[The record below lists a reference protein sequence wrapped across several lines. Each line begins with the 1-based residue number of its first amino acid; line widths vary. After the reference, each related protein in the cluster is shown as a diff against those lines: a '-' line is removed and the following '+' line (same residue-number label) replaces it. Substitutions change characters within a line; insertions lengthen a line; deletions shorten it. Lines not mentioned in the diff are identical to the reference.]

1 MPHTI
6 ANLQVLRGVAAL
18 GVVFY
23 HMSFMLPGE
32 WHTEFFGVSTFF
44 VISGFI
50 MCYIT
55 RDDADGF
62 LKKRL
67 QRIVPIYWIVTIAHL
82 LLTAKIPVGLVRGT
96 VPMDILWSF
105 LFLPTSEFP
114 VLSVGWTLNS
124 EVYFYFVFAAA
135 LLVNRKLAPL
145 IAAAFLFCILRLDSA
160 GYGGFITHYYSNPYI
175 KYFIAGIAVYYTW
188 TFLHPFV
195 PRWPTI
201 IICTGVVCIFY
212 GSQFFKPWW
221 PSWFYPA
228 LDFAAV
234 AIVPSAL
241 FLESSGAS
249 ITWKP
254 LLLLG
259 DASYAIYLTHLTYL
273 REVHFKPVPS
283 FYLLVPYILGAAI
296 VGILTHL
303 YVEKPVLR
311 RIRRGSDRQSMSASN
326 SSRADVTPVN
336 DTHRQEKR

>member
-1 MPHTI
+1 MVSKEMPHTI
-6 ANLQVLRGVAAL
+6 ANLQVLRGIAAL

-23 HMSFMLPGE
+23 HMSFLLPGE
-32 WHTEFFGVSTFF
+32 LHTEFFGVSTFF

-55 RDDADGF
+55 RENADGF
-62 LKKRL
+62 LRKRL
-67 QRIVPIYWIVTIAHL
+67 ERIVPIYWILTVAHL
-82 LLTAKIPVGLVRGT
+82 LLTAKIPIGLVRGT

-135 LLVNRKLAPL
+135 LLISRRFAPL
-145 IAAAFLFCILRLDSA
+145 IAAAFLYCVLWLDSA
-160 GYGGFITHYYSNPYI
+160 GYGGFVTHYYSGPYI
-175 KYFIAGIAVYYTW
+175 KYFIAGIAVYYAW
-188 TFLHPFV
+188 TLLRPFM
-195 PRWPTI
+195 PRWPAI
-201 IICTGVVCIFY
+201 IICTAVIFILY
-212 GSQFFKPWW
+212 GSQFCKPWW
-221 PSWFYPA
+221 PSWFHVA
-228 LDFAAV
+228 LDFAPV
-234 AIVPSAL
+234 AIVASAL
-241 FLESSGAS
+241 FLESSGVA

-273 REVHFKPVPS
+273 REVHFEPGSSV
-283 FYLLVPYILGAAI
+283 YLLVLYILGAAI

-311 RIRRGSDRQSMSASN
+311 RVRSGSDRQTMSVSN
-326 SSRADVTPVN
+326 QPRADVTVSE
-336 DTHRQEKR
+336 R

>member
-1 MPHTI
+1 MVSKDMPRTI

-23 HMSFMLPGE
+23 HMSFLLPGE

-82 LLTAKIPVGLVRGT
+82 LLSAKIPVGLVRGT

-105 LFLPTSEFP
+105 LFLPTSGFP

-135 LLVNRKLAPL
+135 LLINRRFAPL
-145 IAAAFLFCILRLDSA
+145 IAAAFLFCVLWLDSA
-160 GYGGFITHYYSNPYI
+160 GYGGFITHYYSGPYI
-175 KYFIAGIAVYYTW
+175 KYFIAGIGVYYAW
-188 TFLHPFV
+188 TFLHLLV
-195 PRWPTI
+195 PRWPVI
-201 IICTGVVCIFY
+201 IIGTAVIFIFY

-234 AIVPSAL
+234 AIVASAL
-241 FLESSGAS
+241 FLESSGVS

-259 DASYAIYLTHLTYL
+259 DASYAIYLTHTIYM
-273 REVHFKPVPS
+273 RQVHFEPVSSVYP
-283 FYLLVPYILGAAI
+283 LVLYILGAAI
-296 VGILTHL
+296 TGILTHL

-311 RIRRGSDRQSMSASN
+311 RIRSASDRPIMSAPN
-326 SSRADVTPVN
+326 SSRADVTFSE
-336 DTHRQEKR
+336 R